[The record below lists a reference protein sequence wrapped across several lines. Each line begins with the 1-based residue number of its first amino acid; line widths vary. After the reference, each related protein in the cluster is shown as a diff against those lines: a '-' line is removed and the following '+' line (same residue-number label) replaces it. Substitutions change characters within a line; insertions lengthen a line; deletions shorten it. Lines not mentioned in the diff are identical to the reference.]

1 MHRLRLPFE
10 VRGQVVKLGYGA
22 TLWISG
28 AMLALLVLLEWYSH
42 LGVSL
47 GLLYVLP
54 VVLAATVM
62 SRAQIVMAAIACAA
76 LRGLFV
82 MNEGHIEQL
91 LRFSMATMAYSGCGL
106 LMSEISRTRR
116 VVFGHY
122 ARLRAEQQLRRRAER
137 QLRLL
142 AESSPAA
149 ILTVARDGR
158 IVAAN
163 RAAEDMLVPEPGG
176 ALLGQPVRDYLPVLH
191 DALSVSASIGG
202 MRTSTSTW
210 GRRADGSAFP
220 ATIWFSVYGS
230 HDSRHLAA
238 IVVDV
243 SDEVRE
249 REYARFEDLHK
260 YNRLLAGA
268 VSHEIRNLCSAAG
281 VVCSNLSRHPALQDD
296 PDFAALRSLVQALLE
311 LASFDLRRKASATI
325 SAIRLQALATELQ
338 VIIAPDW
345 ADIDGE
351 VRIDIAA
358 DFPPVRGDR
367 HALLQVLLNLSQ
379 NALRAVDARPERRL
393 TLSARVAD
401 GQAVLQVR
409 DSGPG
414 IAQPELLFQPFRP
427 GADGTGL
434 GLYISRAL
442 MSHQDGQ
449 LRHLPGTDGCCFEL
463 LLPLAQPDESVHD

>member
-1 MHRLRLPFE
+1 MERLRLPFE
-10 VRGQVVKLGYGA
+10 IRGQVVKLGYGA
-22 TLWISG
+22 TLWLSL
-28 AMLALLVLLEWYSH
+28 AMLGLLVISEWYSR

-47 GLLYVLP
+47 GLLYILP
-54 VVLAATVM
+54 VVLAATVLT
-62 SRAQIVMAAIACAA
+62 RRQIVMAAVACAG

-82 MNEGHIEQL
+82 MNEQMVEQA
-91 LRFSMATMAYSGCGL
+91 LRFFMATVAYAGCGL
-106 LMSEISRTRR
+106 LVAEISRTRR
-116 VVFGHY
+116 MVFGHY

-149 ILTVARDGR
+149 ILTVASDGR

-163 RAAEDMLVPEPGG
+163 RAAHEMLDLEPEQSLIGR
-176 ALLGQPVRDYLPVLH
+176 PVRQYLPVLN
-191 DALSVSASIGG
+191 DALSVSANVDG

-210 GRRADGSAFP
+210 GLRADGSSFP
-220 ATIWFSVYGS
+220 TTIWFSVYGQRET
-230 HDSRHLAA
+230 RHLAA

-249 REYARFEDLHK
+249 REYAHFQDLNK

-268 VSHEIRNLCSAAG
+268 VSHEIRNLCSAAS
-281 VVCSNLSRHPALQDD
+281 VVSSNLSRHPAMQDD
-296 PDFAALRSLVQALLE
+296 PDLAALRSLVQALLE
-311 LASFDLRRKASATI
+311 LASFDLRRQASPTV
-325 SAIRLQALATELQ
+325 SETSLQALCTELD

-351 VRIDIAA
+351 VRIEVPP
-358 DFPPVRGDR
+358 DFPPVRADR
-367 HALLQVLLNLSQ
+367 HALLQVLLNLAQ
-379 NALRAVDARPERRL
+379 NALRAVSEQPRRL
-393 TLSARVAD
+393 LQLSAHVDEGR
-401 GQAVLQVR
+401 AVLRVQ

-414 IAQPELLFQPFRP
+414 LAQPEHLFQPFHS
-427 GADGTGL
+427 GSDGSGL

-449 LRHLPGTDGCCFEL
+449 LRHVPDRSGCCFEL
-463 LLPLAQPDESVHD
+463 LLPLVQASETAHD